1 MRFSRRHPFP
11 ISIASAVVLSSTLAV
26 ALLAVVPTAIAQ
38 DSPSRE
44 SQPEALQ
51 DLRTAVASE
60 FQANQ
65 TDKSIWMYRD
75 TDKSPGKDAVYNT
88 LETRHGTLRRMI
100 EINGQPVTGS
110 AEQAETQR
118 IEEYVH
124 DTAAQQKQRHN
135 SNHDDAQ
142 ASELLKMLPD
152 AFIWTIASQTA
163 EFVTLDFR
171 PNPQFNPPDMQSRV
185 MGQMGGQMV
194 IARDGNRIRTLRGK
208 LLNDVLI
215 GWGILGKLYKG
226 GTFDVERRMV
236 GDGHWQITET
246 DVHISGH
253 ALIFKSI
260 GQQED
265 EVKTDWRPSKAQTLE
280 QAAQILNAGK

>member
-1 MRFSRRHPFP
+1 MRFSRRHPSH
-11 ISIASAVVLSSTLAV
+11 ISIPPAVVLLSALV
-26 ALLAVVPTAIAQ
+26 LALLAVVPTAIAQ
-38 DSPSRE
+38 NSPSRE
-44 SQPEALQ
+44 SQPEALK
-51 DLRTAVASE
+51 DLRTAVAAE

-75 TDKSPGKDAVYNT
+75 TDKTTGKNAVYHT
-88 LETRHGTLRRMI
+88 IETREGTLRRMI
-100 EINGQPVTGS
+100 ELNGQPVTGS

-118 IEEYVH
+118 IESYVQ
-124 DTAAQQKQRHN
+124 DTAAQQKERHN
-135 SNHDDAQ
+135 SSHDDAQ
-142 ASELLKMLPD
+142 AAELLKMLPE
-152 AFIWTIASQTA
+152 AFIWTIASENS
-163 EFVTLDFR
+163 EFITLDFR
-171 PNPQFNPPDMQSRV
+171 PNPQFDPPDMQSRV
-185 MGQMGGQMV
+185 MGQMGGQLI
-194 IARDGNRIRTLRGK
+194 IARNGNRIRTLRGK
-208 LLNDVLI
+208 LLNDILI

-265 EVKTDWRPSKAQTLE
+265 EVKTDWQPSTADTLE
-280 QAAQILNAGK
+280 QAAELLGAGK